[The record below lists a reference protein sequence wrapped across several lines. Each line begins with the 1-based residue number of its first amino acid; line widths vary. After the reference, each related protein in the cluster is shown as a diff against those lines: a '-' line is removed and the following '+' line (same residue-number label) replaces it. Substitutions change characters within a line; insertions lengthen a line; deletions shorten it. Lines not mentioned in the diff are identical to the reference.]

1 MHSKAAHIP
10 HAVLRLLSLS
20 LLLYVSVWLRPA
32 WAEEQAGAPS
42 SAPSASSAQGVPT
55 GPASASL
62 LQQAGAVIVTRLQ
75 PVGGDAQWTPAGQQ
89 PSRRLEV
96 GQSLQRGDLIST
108 GPEVWVQLLFVP
120 ACRVWIAPNS
130 RILVG
135 NLGNDSENLSLE
147 LLLGRVRATFGSLLG
162 DVEERFSIT
171 AESVFAAPR
180 GTDFT
185 VERLPS
191 GGLIV
196 QVVEGEV
203 AVGNRAGEGL
213 RLPVGRAVE
222 VQLSGSLSP
231 VSRPLKLEPEKW
243 TPPASVWL
251 GRGALPLTVPAGSSA
266 LPGAAQIE
274 LPLTPPLALPPTQP
288 WVVELKP

>member
-20 LLLYVSVWLRPA
+20 LLLYMSIWLSPA
-32 WAEEQAGAPS
+32 WAEEPAEVPS
-42 SAPSASSAQGVPT
+42 STQGGAAGSSPT
-55 GPASASL
+55 SL
-62 LQQAGAVIVTRLQ
+62 LHQAGAVIVTRLQ
-75 PVGGDAQWTPAGQQ
+75 PVGGDAQWTPAGHQ

-108 GPEVWVQLLFVP
+108 GPEVWVQLLIVP
-120 ACRVWIAPNS
+120 ACQVWIAPNS

-203 AVGNRAGEGL
+203 SVGNRAGEGL

-251 GRGALPLTVPAGSSA
+251 GRGALPLTVPTGSSA
-266 LPGAAQIE
+266 LPGAAQTE
-274 LPLTPPLALPPTQP
+274 LPLTPPLALPPSQP
-288 WVVELKP
+288 WWVELKP